1 MPQPNQK
8 VERECSLCGIG
19 RGIYEFS
26 ASQRRK
32 GDDAACLRCI
42 PQIQNV
48 KPGHLQHTE
57 DDSDAKYIAVSSGA
71 SRTSP
76 TNH

>member
-1 MPQPNQK
+1 MAQPNQK
-8 VERECSLCGIG
+8 VERECSLCGTV

-57 DDSDAKYIAVSSGA
+57 DDSDAKYIAVSSGT

-76 TNH
+76 